1 MNAQHIKTELG
12 ELTFQGELIA
22 EGASTVEFDDGASFC
37 IQPKTYAVEG
47 GGYVSSLQCRF
58 PEGSGKSY
66 FTFEE
71 IDSLEDVEKFFYV
84 FETSEIFDNGMKS
97 LGQDRE
103 EIARRLKKLST
114 EYEKV
119 VFDFLDR
126 LHAEATARGTTDRV
140 KTESK
145 KNSLW
150 KKLGIG

>member
-1 MNAQHIKTELG
+1 MSTYQLKTEVN
-12 ELTFQGELIA
+12 ELDFQGELIA
-22 EGASTVEFDDGASFC
+22 EGASTVTFEDGTSFC

-47 GGYVSSLQCRF
+47 GGYVSTLQCRF

-66 FTFEE
+66 FIFEQ

-84 FETSEIFDNGMKS
+84 FETSEIFGEGMKS
-97 LGQDRE
+97 LSQDRDE
-103 EIARRLKKLST
+103 LARRLKTLST

-126 LHAEATARGTTDRV
+126 LHTEAAARGTKDRV
-140 KTESK
+140 ITESK
-145 KNSLW
+145 KGSIW